1 MTSKRTMFKWKICSV
16 YCVQLNAK
24 FVSVTNKFKRLRIVY
39 DMLKADIK
47 CTLAK
52 STKYISSSVQNFKYN
67 DHFKSD

>member
-24 FVSVTNKFKRLRIVY
+24 FVSVMNKFKRLRK
-39 DMLKADIK
+39 LKADII

-52 STKYISSSVQNFKYN
+52 STKYISSSLQNFKYN